1 MAQRVRKRYRGQ
13 YALRLPYNSPF
24 QQHFTQGFLLCSGGS
39 IHHMEEIVKRGINIF
54 YLILKISIH
63 SILLLRR
70 PKLTQ
75 SGGALN
81 GNR

>member
-24 QQHFTQGFLLCSGGS
+24 QQHFTQGFLLCSAVVYTMRKKLYRGES
-39 IHHMEEIVKRGINIF
+39 IFF
-54 YLILKISIH
+54 YLILKISIQF
-63 SILLLRR
+63 ILLRR